1 MNKRFVIMISIALL
15 CATLAAWIAN
25 NWIKSKGAGVNNVA
39 ETSNPVIVAAIEI
52 PFGTK
57 LDASHFKIIQWH
69 SNDLPSGSFNKSE
82 DVLGKIAKNT
92 FYTDEIITDKRVA
105 EHLEGSAL
113 ASLITLNYRAM
124 TVRVN
129 DVVGVAGFIMPGNK
143 VDILST
149 VVLRQGAKQ
158 KALTSTLLTN
168 IKVLAV
174 DQDVSPDKQKPTVVR
189 AVTLELMPQQA
200 ERIVAAMQEG
210 SIQLTLRNPLDNA
223 EPEEIVVVQPT
234 KHTVIRRRYV
244 APSTSII
251 PWSGQAIR
259 KCTGNIC

>member
-1 MNKRFVIMISIALL
+1 MNKRFVIMIIIALL

-25 NWIKSKGAGVNNVA
+25 NWIKNKGAGENNTA
-39 ETSNPVIVAAIEI
+39 ETSSPVIVAAVEI

-69 SNDLPSGSFNKSE
+69 SSDLPKGSFSKSE
-82 DVLGKIAKNT
+82 DVLGKIAKNS
-92 FYTDEIITDKRVA
+92 FYPNEIITDKRVA

-149 VVLRQGAKQ
+149 IVVRKGAKQ
-158 KALTSTLLTN
+158 KALTTTLLTY

-189 AVTLELMPQQA
+189 AVTLELLPKQA
-200 ERIVAAMQEG
+200 EQIVAAMKEG
-210 SIQLTLRNPLDNA
+210 TIQLTLRNPLDDA
-223 EPEEIVVVQPT
+223 EPEEIVIEQPT
-234 KHTVIRRRYV
+234 RRKVIRRRYV
-244 APSTSII
+244 APSTSVI
-251 PWSGQAIR
+251 PWSGQSAK
-259 KCTGNIC
+259 KCKGNIC